1 MRKIFNIMIRFL
13 IIWAI
18 VGFTIR
24 FVLRDKPSKRIS
36 DVQMAEVYVKDH
48 PELKATWKQLS
59 DGRIRIK
66 PRKGKPVYLKDGV
79 ITSK

>member
-1 MRKIFNIMIRFL
+1 MIRFL
-13 IIWAI
+13 IIWTI
-18 VGFTIR
+18 VGFTLKYLFR
-24 FVLRDKPSKRIS
+24 EKYSERIP
-36 DVQMAEVYVKDH
+36 DVVMAEVFVKDH

-66 PRKGKPVYLKDGV
+66 PRKGKPVYLKDGI

>member
-1 MRKIFNIMIRFL
+1 MKKTFNIMITIL
-13 IIWAI
+13 SIWF
-18 VGFTIR
+18 VCGFTLKYIYNDSSPR
-24 FVLRDKPSKRIS
+24 RYS

-48 PELKATWKQLS
+48 PKLKATWKQLD

-66 PRKGKPVYLKDGV
+66 PRRGKPLYLKDGV